1 MTLVVALERLL
12 RDVGEISHV
21 STFIIQREVRILRDK
36 NQAGRDAMPPNISSI
51 EPRGFDP
58 LSKNTHS
65 IISRFLG
72 KEAAEKQNE
81 TAR

>member
-1 MTLVVALERLL
+1 
-12 RDVGEISHV
+12 
-21 STFIIQREVRILRDK
+21 
-36 NQAGRDAMPPNISSI
+36 MPPNISSI